1 MDLLTSIIY
10 VVVTFIIAGFVA
22 LWLPGIEKKSE
33 ARVQQR
39 IGPQLTSP
47 GIYTTLKFF
56 YKKALKPS
64 AVMPRVYNAL
74 PIVTLI
80 VVAAL
85 FLILMPPVMVAWGP
99 FASIVA
105 VVGLLKVE
113 EVLYLFMSS
122 FSQSL
127 MSKTMPFPDQAK
139 GGKHRDAKQSF
150 LETISANRSLRLI
163 SFGSLPF
170 YIALFIPVIMARSID
185 LVEIVRFQQVN
196 GAFLFT
202 LPGII
207 GSIVFFIGF
216 LIILNSNPFA
226 YMEGHSDVIQGPI
239 MEYMS
244 KSRAIYTMAHASLIF
259 VGSCL
264 YSTLFLGMPPFFA
277 LTPVLNISIIIPII
291 CSIIITM
298 AIAVTSAFAP
308 LFTNREFYPTVIAT
322 GMIAVVGVIT
332 AVLTTVLL

>member
-1 MDLLTSIIY
+1 MDLGYSIIY
-10 VVVTFIIAGFVA
+10 VIVTFIIGGFVA

-39 IGPQLTSP
+39 IGPQLSSP

-56 YKKALKPS
+56 FKHALKPT
-64 AVMPRVYNAL
+64 AVMPRLYNAL
-74 PIVTLI
+74 PIITLI

-85 FLILMPPVMVAWGP
+85 FLILIPPVMLSWGP

-105 VVGLLKVE
+105 VVGLLKLE

-127 MSKTMPFPDQAK
+127 MSKSMPFPDQAK
-139 GGKHRDAKQSF
+139 GGKHRGAKQSF

-170 YIALFIPVIMARSID
+170 YLALFIPVIMAGSID
-185 LVEIVRFQQVN
+185 LSAIVKYQLAN
-196 GAFLFT
+196 GPILFT

-207 GSIVFFIGF
+207 GTIVFFVGF
-216 LIILNSNPFA
+216 LIILNANPFA
-226 YMEGHSDVIQGPI
+226 FLEGHSDVIQGPL

-244 KSRAIYTMAHASLIF
+244 KSRAVYTMAHASLIF

-264 YSTLFLGMPPFFA
+264 YSTLFLGMPPA
-277 LTPVLNISIIIPII
+277 MSITFIVPIV

-322 GMIAVVGVIT
+322 SMVAVIGIIT
-332 AVLTTVLL
+332 ACLTTIIL

>member
-1 MDLLTSIIY
+1 MDLFTSIIY
-10 VVVTFIIAGFVA
+10 VIVTFIIAGFVA

-47 GIYTTLKFF
+47 GVYTTLKFF
-56 YKKALKPS
+56 FKKALTPT
-64 AVMPRVYNAL
+64 AVMPRLYNAL
-74 PIVTLI
+74 PIITLI

-85 FLILMPPVMVAWGP
+85 FLILMPPVMIAWGP

-139 GGKHRDAKQSF
+139 GSKHRGAKQSF
-150 LETISANRSLRLI
+150 LESISANRSLRLI

-170 YIALFIPVIMARSID
+170 YIALFIPVIMAGSID
-185 LVEIVRFQQVN
+185 LVEIVRFQQAS
-196 GAFLFT
+196 GPFLFT
-202 LPGII
+202 LPGIF
-207 GSIVFFIGF
+207 GTIVFFIG
-216 LIILNSNPFA
+216 LMIILNANPFA

-244 KSRAIYTMAHASLIF
+244 KSRAVYTMAHASLIF
-259 VGSCL
+259 VGACL
-264 YSTLFLGMPPFFA
+264 YSTLFLGMPPFFSLA
-277 LTPVLNISIIIPII
+277 PLNLSIIIPII

-298 AIAVTSAFAP
+298 AIAVTSAFTP

-322 GMIAVVGVIT
+322 SMIAVVGVIT
-332 AVLTTVLL
+332 ACLTTILL

>member
-1 MDLLTSIIY
+1 MDLGYSIIY
-10 VVVTFIIAGFVA
+10 VIVTFIIGGFVA
-22 LWLPGIEKKSE
+22 LWLPGIEKKAE

-39 IGPQLTSP
+39 IGPQLSSP

-56 YKKALKPS
+56 FKHALKPT
-64 AVMPRVYNAL
+64 AVMPRLYNAL
-74 PIVTLI
+74 PIITLV

-85 FLILMPPVMVAWGP
+85 FLILIPPVMVAWGP

-113 EVLYLFMSS
+113 EVMYLFMSS

-127 MSKTMPFPDQAK
+127 MSKSMPFPDQAK

-150 LETISANRSLRLI
+150 LEAISANRSLRLV

-170 YIALFIPVIMARSID
+170 YLALFIPVIMAGSID
-185 LVEIVRFQQVN
+185 LSAIVKYQVAN
-196 GAFLFT
+196 GPILFT

-207 GSIVFFIGF
+207 GTIVFFVGF
-216 LIILNSNPFA
+216 LIILNANPFA
-226 YMEGHSDVIQGPI
+226 YLEGHSDVIQGPI

-244 KSRAIYTMAHASLIF
+244 KSRAVYTMAHASLIF
-259 VGSCL
+259 VGSCI
-264 YSTLFLGMPPFFA
+264 YSTLFLGMPPA
-277 LTPVLNISIIIPII
+277 MSITFIVPIV

-322 GMIAVVGVIT
+322 SMIAVIGIIT
-332 AVLTTVLL
+332 ACLTTIIL

>member
-1 MDLLTSIIY
+1 MDLGYSIIY
-10 VVVTFIIAGFVA
+10 VIVTFIIGGFVA

-39 IGPQLTSP
+39 IGPQLSSP
-47 GIYTTLKFF
+47 GIYTTFKFF
-56 YKKALKPS
+56 FKHALKPT
-64 AVMPRVYNAL
+64 AVMPRLYNAL
-74 PIVTLI
+74 PIITLI

-85 FLILMPPVMVAWGP
+85 FLILIPPVMLSWGP

-105 VVGLLKVE
+105 VVGLLKLE

-127 MSKTMPFPDQAK
+127 MSKSMPFPDQAK
-139 GGKHRDAKQSF
+139 GSKHRGATQSF

-170 YIALFIPVIMARSID
+170 YLALFIPVIMAGSID
-185 LVEIVRFQQVN
+185 LAAIVKYQLAN
-196 GAFLFT
+196 GPILFT

-207 GSIVFFIGF
+207 GTIVFFVGF
-216 LIILNSNPFA
+216 LIILNANPFA
-226 YMEGHSDVIQGPI
+226 FLEGHSDVIQGPI

-244 KSRAIYTMAHASLIF
+244 KSRAVYTMAHASLIF

-264 YSTLFLGMPPFFA
+264 YSTLFLGIPPAMSVSFI
-277 LTPVLNISIIIPII
+277 VPIV

-322 GMIAVVGVIT
+322 SMIAVIGIIT
-332 AVLTTVLL
+332 ACLTTIIL

>member
-1 MDLLTSIIY
+1 MDLGYSIIY
-10 VVVTFIIAGFVA
+10 VIVTFIIGGFVA
-22 LWLPGIEKKSE
+22 LWLPGIEKKAE

-39 IGPQLTSP
+39 IGPQLSSP

-56 YKKALKPS
+56 FKHALKPT
-64 AVMPRVYNAL
+64 AVMPRLYNAL
-74 PIVTLI
+74 PIITLV

-85 FLILMPPVMVAWGP
+85 FLILIPPVMVAWGP

-113 EVLYLFMSS
+113 EVMYLFMSS

-127 MSKTMPFPDQAK
+127 MSKSMPFPDQAK

-150 LETISANRSLRLI
+150 LEAISANRSLKLV

-170 YIALFIPVIMARSID
+170 YLALFIPVIMAGSID
-185 LVEIVRFQQVN
+185 LSAIVKYQVAN
-196 GAFLFT
+196 GPILFT

-207 GSIVFFIGF
+207 GTIVFFVGF
-216 LIILNSNPFA
+216 LIILNANPFA
-226 YMEGHSDVIQGPI
+226 YLEGHSDVIQGPI

-244 KSRAIYTMAHASLIF
+244 KSRAVYTMAHASLIF
-259 VGSCL
+259 VGSCI
-264 YSTLFLGMPPFFA
+264 YSTLFLGMPPA
-277 LTPVLNISIIIPII
+277 MSITFIVPIV

-322 GMIAVVGVIT
+322 SMIAVIGIIT
-332 AVLTTVLL
+332 ACLTTIIL

>member
-1 MDLLTSIIY
+1 MDLGYSIIY
-10 VVVTFIIAGFVA
+10 VIVTFIIGGFVA
-22 LWLPGIEKKSE
+22 LWLPGIEKKAE

-39 IGPQLTSP
+39 IGPQLSSP

-56 YKKALKPS
+56 FKHALKPT
-64 AVMPRVYNAL
+64 AVMPRLYNAL
-74 PIVTLI
+74 PIITLV

-85 FLILMPPVMVAWGP
+85 FLILIPPVMVAWGP

-113 EVLYLFMSS
+113 EVMYLFMSS

-127 MSKTMPFPDQAK
+127 MSKSMPFPDQAK

-150 LETISANRSLRLI
+150 LEAISANRSLRLV

-170 YIALFIPVIMARSID
+170 YLALFIPVIMAGSID
-185 LVEIVRFQQVN
+185 LSAIVKYQIAN
-196 GAFLFT
+196 GPILFT

-207 GSIVFFIGF
+207 GTIVFFVGF
-216 LIILNSNPFA
+216 LIILNANPFA
-226 YMEGHSDVIQGPI
+226 YLEGHSDVIQGPI

-244 KSRAIYTMAHASLIF
+244 KSRAVYTMAHASLIF
-259 VGSCL
+259 VGSCI
-264 YSTLFLGMPPFFA
+264 YSTLFLGMPPA
-277 LTPVLNISIIIPII
+277 MSISFIVPIV

-322 GMIAVVGVIT
+322 SMIAVIGIIT
-332 AVLTTVLL
+332 ACLTTIIL

>member
-1 MDLLTSIIY
+1 MDLGYSIIY
-10 VVVTFIIAGFVA
+10 VIVTFIIGGFVA
-22 LWLPGIEKKSE
+22 LWLPGVEKKAE

-39 IGPQLTSP
+39 IGPQLSSP

-56 YKKALKPS
+56 FKHALKPT
-64 AVMPRVYNAL
+64 AVLPRLYNAL
-74 PIVTLI
+74 PIITLI
-80 VVAAL
+80 VVAAI
-85 FLILMPPVMVAWGP
+85 FLILIPPVMVSWGP

-127 MSKTMPFPDQAK
+127 MSKSMPFPDQAK
-139 GGKHRDAKQSF
+139 GAKHRDAKQSF

-170 YIALFIPVIMARSID
+170 YLALFIPVIMAGSID
-185 LVEIVRFQQVN
+185 LSAIVKYQIAN
-196 GAFLFT
+196 GPILFT

-207 GSIVFFIGF
+207 GTIVFFVGF
-216 LIILNSNPFA
+216 LIILNANPFA
-226 YMEGHSDVIQGPI
+226 FMEGHSDVIQGPI

-244 KSRAIYTMAHASLIF
+244 KSRAVYTMAHASLIF

-264 YSTLFLGMPPFFA
+264 YSTLFLGMPPA
-277 LTPVLNISIIIPII
+277 MSISFIVPIV

-322 GMIAVVGVIT
+322 SMIAVIGIIT
-332 AVLTTVLL
+332 ACLTTIIL

>member
-1 MDLLTSIIY
+1 MDLGYSIIY
-10 VVVTFIIAGFVA
+10 VIVTFIIGGFVA
-22 LWLPGIEKKSE
+22 LWLPGIEKKAE

-39 IGPQLTSP
+39 IGPQLSSP

-56 YKKALKPS
+56 FKHALKPT
-64 AVMPRVYNAL
+64 AVMPRLYNAL
-74 PIVTLI
+74 PIITLI
-80 VVAAL
+80 VVAAI
-85 FLILMPPVMVAWGP
+85 FLILIPPVMLSWGP

-127 MSKTMPFPDQAK
+127 MSKSMPFPDQAK

-170 YIALFIPVIMARSID
+170 YLALFIPVIMAGSID
-185 LVEIVRFQQVN
+185 LSAIVKYQLAN
-196 GAFLFT
+196 GPILFT

-207 GSIVFFIGF
+207 GTIVFFVGF
-216 LIILNSNPFA
+216 LIILNANPFA
-226 YMEGHSDVIQGPI
+226 FMEGHSDVIQGPI

-244 KSRAIYTMAHASLIF
+244 KSRAVYTMAHASLIF

-264 YSTLFLGMPPFFA
+264 YSTLFLGVPPA
-277 LTPVLNISIIIPII
+277 MNVLFIVPIV

-322 GMIAVVGVIT
+322 SMIAVIGIIT
-332 AVLTTVLL
+332 ACLTTIIL

>member
-1 MDLLTSIIY
+1 MDLFTSIIY
-10 VVVTFIIAGFVA
+10 VIVTFIIAGFVA

-47 GIYTTLKFF
+47 GVYTTLKFF
-56 YKKALKPS
+56 FKKALTPT
-64 AVMPRVYNAL
+64 AVMPRLYNAL
-74 PIVTLI
+74 PIITLI

-85 FLILMPPVMVAWGP
+85 FLILMPPVMIAWGP

-113 EVLYLFMSS
+113 EVLYLFMCS

-139 GGKHRDAKQSF
+139 GSKHRGAKQSF
-150 LETISANRSLRLI
+150 LESISANRSLRLI

-170 YIALFIPVIMARSID
+170 YIALFIPVIMAGSID
-185 LVEIVRFQQVN
+185 LVEIVRFQQTS
-196 GAFLFT
+196 GPFLFT

-207 GSIVFFIGF
+207 GTIVFFIG
-216 LIILNSNPFA
+216 LMIILNANPFA

-244 KSRAIYTMAHASLIF
+244 KSRAVYTMAHASLIF
-259 VGSCL
+259 VGACL
-264 YSTLFLGMPPFFA
+264 YSTLFLGMPPFFSLA
-277 LTPVLNISIIIPII
+277 PLNLSIIIPII

-298 AIAVTSAFAP
+298 AIAVTSAFTP

-322 GMIAVVGVIT
+322 SMIAVVGVIT
-332 AVLTTVLL
+332 ACLTTILL

>member
-10 VVVTFIIAGFVA
+10 IVVTFIIAGFVA

-39 IGPQLTSP
+39 VGPQLTSP
-47 GIYTTLKFF
+47 GIHTTLKFF
-56 YKKALKPS
+56 FKKALKPS

-127 MSKTMPFPDQAK
+127 MSKTMPFPDQIK
-139 GGKHRDAKQSF
+139 GGKHIDAKQSF
-150 LETISANRSLRLI
+150 IEQISASRSLRLI

-170 YIALFIPVIMARSID
+170 YLALFIPVIMAGSID
-185 LVEIVRFQQVN
+185 LIQIVKYQQIA
-196 GAFLFT
+196 GPILFT

-207 GSIVFFIGF
+207 GAIVFFIGF

-226 YMEGHSDVIQGPI
+226 YLEGHSDVIQGPI
-239 MEYMS
+239 LEYMS
-244 KSRAIYTMAHASLIF
+244 NSRAFYTMAHASLIF
-259 VGSCL
+259 VGSCVF
-264 YSTLFLGMPPFFA
+264 STLFLGIPPYFSIA
-277 LTPVLNISIIIPII
+277 PLNISIIIPII

-322 GMIAVVGVIT
+322 SMIAVVGIIT
-332 AVLTTVLL
+332 ACLTTILL

>member
-10 VVVTFIIAGFVA
+10 VIVTFIVAGFVA

-56 YKKALKPS
+56 FKQALTPT
-64 AVMPRVYNAL
+64 AIMPRVYNAL

-127 MSKTMPFPDQAK
+127 MSKTMPFPDQTK
-139 GGKHRDAKQSF
+139 GGKHLGAKQSF
-150 LETISANRSLRLI
+150 LEQISANRSLKLI
-163 SFGSLPF
+163 SYGSLPF
-170 YIALFIPVIMARSID
+170 YLALFIPVIMAGSID
-185 LVEIVRFQQVN
+185 LVEIVRFQQLN
-196 GAFLFT
+196 GPFLFT

-207 GSIVFFIGF
+207 GAIVFFIGF
-216 LIILNSNPFA
+216 MIILNANPFA
-226 YMEGHSDVIQGPI
+226 YLEGHSDVIQGPI

-244 KSRAIYTMAHASLIF
+244 KTRALYTIAHASLIF
-259 VGSCL
+259 VGSCIF
-264 YSTLFLGMPPFFA
+264 STLFLGMPPFIAF
-277 LTPVLNISIIIPII
+277 TPVLNLSIIIPII

-298 AIAVTSAFAP
+298 AIAVTSAFTP

-322 GMIAVVGVIT
+322 SMIAVVGIIT
-332 AVLTTVLL
+332 ACLTTILL

>member
-1 MDLLTSIIY
+1 MDLGYSIIY
-10 VVVTFIIAGFVA
+10 VIVTFIIGGFVA
-22 LWLPGIEKKSE
+22 LWLPGIEKKAE

-39 IGPQLTSP
+39 IGPQLSSP

-56 YKKALKPS
+56 FKHALKPT
-64 AVMPRVYNAL
+64 AVMPRLYNAL
-74 PIVTLI
+74 PIITLV

-85 FLILMPPVMVAWGP
+85 FLILIPPVMVAWGP

-113 EVLYLFMSS
+113 EVMYLFMSS

-127 MSKTMPFPDQAK
+127 MSKSMPFPDQAK

-150 LETISANRSLRLI
+150 LEAISANRSLRLV

-170 YIALFIPVIMARSID
+170 YLALFIPVIMAGSID
-185 LVEIVRFQQVN
+185 LFAIVKYQVAN
-196 GAFLFT
+196 GPILFT

-207 GSIVFFIGF
+207 GTIVFFVGF
-216 LIILNSNPFA
+216 LIILNANPFA
-226 YMEGHSDVIQGPI
+226 YLEGHSDVIQGPI

-244 KSRAIYTMAHASLIF
+244 KSRAVYTMAHASLIF
-259 VGSCL
+259 VGSCI
-264 YSTLFLGMPPFFA
+264 YSTLFLGMPPA
-277 LTPVLNISIIIPII
+277 MSISFIVPIV

-322 GMIAVVGVIT
+322 SMIAVIGIIT
-332 AVLTTVLL
+332 ACLTTIIL

>member
-1 MDLLTSIIY
+1 MDLGYSIIY
-10 VVVTFIIAGFVA
+10 VIVTFIIGGFVA
-22 LWLPGIEKKSE
+22 LWLPGIEKKAE

-39 IGPQLTSP
+39 IGPQLSSP

-56 YKKALKPS
+56 FKHALKPT
-64 AVMPRVYNAL
+64 AVMPRLYNAL
-74 PIVTLI
+74 PIITLI
-80 VVAAL
+80 VVAAI
-85 FLILMPPVMVAWGP
+85 FLILIPPVMLTWGP

-105 VVGLLKVE
+105 VVGLLKLE

-127 MSKTMPFPDQAK
+127 MSKSMPFPDQAK

-163 SFGSLPF
+163 SYGSLPF
-170 YIALFIPVIMARSID
+170 YLSLFIPVIMVGSID
-185 LVEIVRFQQVN
+185 LSAIVKYQLAN
-196 GAFLFT
+196 GPILFT

-207 GSIVFFIGF
+207 GTIVFFVGF
-216 LIILNSNPFA
+216 LIILNANPFA
-226 YMEGHSDVIQGPI
+226 FMEGHSDVIQGPL

-244 KSRAIYTMAHASLIF
+244 KSRAVYTMAHASLIF

-264 YSTLFLGMPPFFA
+264 YSTLFLGMPP
-277 LTPVLNISIIIPII
+277 TMSITFIVPIV

-322 GMIAVVGVIT
+322 SMIAVIGIIT
-332 AVLTTVLL
+332 ACLTTIVL

>member
-1 MDLLTSIIY
+1 MDLLNAIIY
-10 VVVTFIIAGFVA
+10 VVVTFIIGGFVA
-22 LWLPGIEKKSE
+22 LWLPGIEKKAE

-39 IGPQLTSP
+39 IGPQLSSP

-56 YKKALKPS
+56 FKHALKPT

-74 PIVTLI
+74 PIITLI
-80 VVAAL
+80 VVAAI
-85 FLILMPPVMVAWGP
+85 FLILIPPVMVAWGP

-105 VVGLLKVE
+105 VVGLLKLE

-127 MSKTMPFPDQAK
+127 MSKSMPFPDQAK

-150 LETISANRSLRLI
+150 LETISANRSLKLI
-163 SFGSLPF
+163 SYGSLPF
-170 YIALFIPVIMARSID
+170 YLALFIPVIMAGSID
-185 LVEIVRFQQVN
+185 LAAIVKYQIVN
-196 GAFLFT
+196 GPILFT

-207 GSIVFFIGF
+207 GTIVFFIGF
-216 LIILNSNPFA
+216 MIILNANPFA

-244 KSRAIYTMAHASLIF
+244 KSRAVYTMAHAFLIF
-259 VGSCL
+259 VGSCI
-264 YSTLFLGMPPFFA
+264 YSTLFLGMPPA
-277 LTPVLNISIIIPII
+277 MSISFIVPIV

-322 GMIAVVGVIT
+322 SMIAVIGIIT
-332 AVLTTVLL
+332 ACLTTIIL

>member
-22 LWLPGIEKKSE
+22 LWLPGIEKKAE

-64 AVMPRVYNAL
+64 AVMPSVYNAL

-85 FLILMPPVMVAWGP
+85 FLILMPPVMATWGP

-150 LETISANRSLRLI
+150 LETISASRSLRLI

-170 YIALFIPVIMARSID
+170 YIALFIPVIMAGSID
-185 LVEIVRFQQVN
+185 LIEIVRVQQAN

-207 GSIVFFIGF
+207 GSIVFFIGL

-244 KSRAIYTMAHASLIF
+244 KSRAVYTMAHASLIF
-259 VGSCL
+259 VGACL
-264 YSTLFLGMPPFFA
+264 YSTLFLGMPPFIAFD
-277 LTPVLNISIIIPII
+277 PLNISIIIPII

-322 GMIAVVGVIT
+322 SMIAVVGVIT
-332 AVLTTVLL
+332 AVLTTVL

>member
-1 MDLLTSIIY
+1 MNLLTSIIY
-10 VVVTFIIAGFVA
+10 VIVSFIIAGFVA

-64 AVMPRVYNAL
+64 AIMPGVYNAL

-85 FLILMPPVMVAWGP
+85 FLILMPPVMAAWGP

-139 GGKHRDAKQSF
+139 GGKHRGAKQSF
-150 LETISANRSLRLI
+150 LETISASRSLRLI

-170 YIALFIPVIMARSID
+170 YIALFIPVIMTGSID
-185 LVEIVRFQQVN
+185 LFAIVKFQQIH

-259 VGSCL
+259 VGSCI

-277 LTPVLNISIIIPII
+277 LNPLNISIIIPII

-322 GMIAVVGVIT
+322 SMIAVVGVVT

>member
-1 MDLLTSIIY
+1 MDLGYSIIY
-10 VVVTFIIAGFVA
+10 VIVTFIIGGFVA
-22 LWLPGIEKKSE
+22 LWLPGIEKKAE

-39 IGPQLTSP
+39 IGPQLSSP

-56 YKKALKPS
+56 FKHALKPT
-64 AVMPRVYNAL
+64 AVMPRLYNAL
-74 PIVTLI
+74 PIITLV

-85 FLILMPPVMVAWGP
+85 FLILIPPVMVAWGP

-113 EVLYLFMSS
+113 EVMYLFMSS

-127 MSKTMPFPDQAK
+127 MSKSMPFPDQAK

-150 LETISANRSLRLI
+150 LEAISANRSLKLV

-170 YIALFIPVIMARSID
+170 YLALFIPVIMAGSID
-185 LVEIVRFQQVN
+185 LSAIVKYQVAN
-196 GAFLFT
+196 GPILFT

-207 GSIVFFIGF
+207 GTIVFFVGF
-216 LIILNSNPFA
+216 LIILNANPFA
-226 YMEGHSDVIQGPI
+226 YLEGHSDVIQGPI

-244 KSRAIYTMAHASLIF
+244 KSRAVYTMAHASLIF
-259 VGSCL
+259 VGSCI
-264 YSTLFLGMPPFFA
+264 YSTLFLGMPPA
-277 LTPVLNISIIIPII
+277 MSISFIVPIV

-322 GMIAVVGVIT
+322 SMIAVIGIIT
-332 AVLTTVLL
+332 ACLTTIIL

>member
-1 MDLLTSIIY
+1 MDLVNSIIY
-10 VVVTFIIAGFVA
+10 VIVTFIIGGVVA

-39 IGPQLTSP
+39 IGPELTSP

-64 AVMPRVYNAL
+64 AVMPGLYNAL
-74 PIVTLI
+74 PIITLV

-85 FLILMPPVMVAWGP
+85 FLVLIPPVMASWGP

-127 MSKTMPFPDQAK
+127 LSKTMPFPDHAK

-150 LETISANRSLRLI
+150 LEQISARRSLRLI
-163 SFGSLPF
+163 SYGSLPF
-170 YIALFIPVIMARSID
+170 YISLFVPAIVAGSMD
-185 LVEIVRFQQVN
+185 LSTIVLYQQFN
-196 GAFLFT
+196 GPFLFT

-207 GSIVFFIGF
+207 ASVVFVIGF
-216 LIILNSNPFA
+216 LIVLNSNPFA
-226 YMEGHSDVIQGPI
+226 FLEGHSDVIQGPL

-244 KSRAIYTMAHASLIF
+244 KSRAIYTMAHAFLIF
-259 VGSCL
+259 VGGCV
-264 YSTLFLGMPPFFA
+264 YSTLFLGFPPCFG
-277 LTPVLNISIIIPII
+277 VSMIVPII
-291 CSIIITM
+291 CSIIITV
-298 AIAVTSAFAP
+298 IAAVVSAFAP

-322 GMIAVVGVIT
+322 SMISVIAVLVAFI
-332 AVLTTVLL
+332 

>member
-56 YKKALKPS
+56 FKKSLTPN

-74 PIVTLI
+74 PLVTLI
-80 VVAAL
+80 VVAAI
-85 FLILMPPVMVAWGP
+85 FLILIPPVMVSWGP

-105 VVGLLKVE
+105 LVGLLKLE

-127 MSKTMPFPDQAK
+127 MSKTMPFPDQIK
-139 GGKHRDAKQSF
+139 GGKHRNATQSF
-150 LETISANRSLRLI
+150 LETISANRSLRLV
-163 SFGSLPF
+163 SYGSLPF
-170 YIALFIPVIMARSID
+170 YLALFIPVIMAGSID
-185 LVEIVRFQQVN
+185 LAEIVKYQVAS
-196 GAFLFT
+196 GPILFT

-207 GSIVFFIGF
+207 GTIVFFIGF
-216 LIILNSNPFA
+216 LIILNANPFA
-226 YMEGHSDVIQGPI
+226 FLEGHSDVIQGPL

-244 KSRAIYTMAHASLIF
+244 KSRAVYTMAHASLIF
-259 VGSCL
+259 VGSCI
-264 YSTLFLGMPPFFA
+264 YSTLFLGMPPA
-277 LTPVLNISIIIPII
+277 LSITFIIPII
-291 CSIIITM
+291 VSIIITM

-308 LFTNREFYPTVIAT
+308 LFTNREFFPTVIAT
-322 GMIAVVGVIT
+322 SMIGIIGIIT
-332 AVLTTVLL
+332 ACLTTIIL

>member
-1 MDLLTSIIY
+1 MDLGYSIIY
-10 VVVTFIIAGFVA
+10 VIVTFIIGGFVA

-39 IGPQLTSP
+39 IGPQLSSP

-56 YKKALKPS
+56 FKHALKPT
-64 AVMPRVYNAL
+64 AVMPRLYNAL
-74 PIVTLI
+74 PIITLV

-85 FLILMPPVMVAWGP
+85 FLILIPPVMLSWGP

-105 VVGLLKVE
+105 VVGLLKLE

-127 MSKTMPFPDQAK
+127 MSKSMPFPDQAK
-139 GGKHRDAKQSF
+139 GAKHRDAKQSF

-170 YIALFIPVIMARSID
+170 YLALFIPVIMAGSID
-185 LVEIVRFQQVN
+185 LSAIVKYQLAN
-196 GAFLFT
+196 GPILFT

-207 GSIVFFIGF
+207 GTIVFFIGF
-216 LIILNSNPFA
+216 LIILNANPFA
-226 YMEGHSDVIQGPI
+226 FLEGHSDVIQGPL

-244 KSRAIYTMAHASLIF
+244 KSRAVYTMAHASLIF

-264 YSTLFLGMPPFFA
+264 YSTLFLGMPPA
-277 LTPVLNISIIIPII
+277 MSITIIVPIV

-322 GMIAVVGVIT
+322 SMIAVIGIIT
-332 AVLTTVLL
+332 ACLTTIIL